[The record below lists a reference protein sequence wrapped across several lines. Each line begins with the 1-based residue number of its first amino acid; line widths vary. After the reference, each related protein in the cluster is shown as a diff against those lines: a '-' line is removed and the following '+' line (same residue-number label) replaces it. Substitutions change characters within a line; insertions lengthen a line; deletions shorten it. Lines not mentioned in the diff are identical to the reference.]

1 MYILKGK
8 GHKID
13 PCGTPIKKIE
23 IRAIKGTIFVL
34 NFLTFR
40 KLLISYSELAII
52 KTIFASKRS

>member
-52 KTIFASKRS
+52 KTICA